1 MFAKKSF
8 SDLNRLNVEEFKAKE
23 KIPLVVVLDNVRSQH
38 NVGAVF
44 RTSDAFLVE
53 KIYLCGITATPP
65 NREIHKAALGA
76 TESVEWQYFEKTV
89 DAVNHLKKL
98 GFSVF
103 ALEQTEN
110 STSFLD
116 LDRHCEGGTTEAI
129 HNDVTPI
136 ALILGNEVD
145 GVSDDVLPLIDGAFE
160 IPQFGT
166 KHSLNV
172 SVSAGIAIW
181 EIFKK
186 LNM

>member
-1 MFAKKSF
+1 MFVKKSF

-65 NREIHKAALGA
+65 NREIHKSALGA

-89 DAVNHLKKL
+89 DAVNHLKNQ

-103 ALEQTEN
+103 ALEQTEG
-110 STSFLD
+110 SVSLLD
-116 LDRHCEGGTTEAI
+116 YCRGEACLAP
-129 HNDVTPI
+129 TPI

-145 GVSDDVLPLIDGAFE
+145 GVSDDILPLIDGAFE

-186 LNM
+186 MNV